1 MDRSVKPGDDF
12 YRYANGD
19 WIKRTEIPPD
29 SGYVWVSGGSNDSST
44 ELSRKQTAGLI
55 EEAVKANAP
64 AGSNTRKIADFY
76 RSFMDD
82 AAIDAKGIAPLRPH
96 LDAIDA
102 IRNKRDLARALG
114 ETLRSDVDPL
124 NAGYSHSTTSFGL
137 LIHTCARQLDGNMCL
152 ANLHCRCP
160 PTFSEAI

>member
-12 YRYANGD
+12 YHYANGD

-29 SGYVWVSGGSNDSST
+29 SSYVAVGGWLNDNST
-44 ELSRKQTAGLI
+44 ELTRKQTAGLI

-76 RSFMDD
+76 LSYMDET
-82 AAIDAKGIAPLRPH
+82 AIEAKGIAPLRPH
-96 LDAIDA
+96 LDAIAA
-102 IRNKRDLARALG
+102 IRNKYDLARALG

-124 NAGYSHSTTSFGL
+124 NGGHF
-137 LIHTCARQLDGNMCL
+137 I
-152 ANLHCRCP
+152 P
-160 PTFSEAI
+160 PTSSGCG